1 MVKATLYALLFTTA
15 CASAGTQAF
24 RSVDVG
30 TFKSEKDAGTFE
42 AVLDVRTPEEFAAG
56 HVPNARNM
64 PVDQIKARL
73 PELQA
78 LKTADVAVI
87 CEVGGR
93 SKAAATALSEAGFTG
108 IVDVQGGTR
117 AWKAAGNAIEK

>member
-1 MVKATLYALLFTTA
+1 MVKATLYALLFATA
-15 CASAGTQAF
+15 CAGAETSAF

-30 TFKSEKDAGTFE
+30 TFKAEKDAGTFE
-42 AVLDVRTPEEFAAG
+42 AVIDVRTPEEFAAG
-56 HVPNARNM
+56 HVPNAKNI
-64 PVDQIKARL
+64 PVDQIKARMK
-73 PELQA
+73 ELES

-93 SKAAATALSEAGFTG
+93 SKAAATTLSEAGFTG

-117 AWKAAGNAIEK
+117 AWKAAGNTVEK